1 MIVSRELSGIYG
13 ILLSTQGTSCFKPRG
28 STGSSPLRSDGS
40 HDYQAGEAGLVEQSS
55 AEAKSLKLRAK
66 GLSGCHPSAQQP
78 RQPEGGAKK
87 KNYSHDN
94 LLKETE
100 PKAALT
106 GSTIGL
112 KQPAKE
118 STTIDEKGKTL
129 TLCSKLEVAE
139 GCDVRGDEVGDE

>member
-1 MIVSRELSGIYG
+1 MPPQCATTEAAR
-13 ILLSTQGTSCFKPRG
+13 RG
-28 STGSSPLRSDGS
+28 
-40 HDYQAGEAGLVEQSS
+40 
-55 AEAKSLKLRAK
+55 AK
-66 GLSGCHPSAQQP
+66 GP
-78 RQPEGGAKK
+78 KK

-100 PKAALT
+100 LKAALT

-118 STTIDEKGKTL
+118 RTTIDEKGKTL

-139 GCDVRGDEVGDE
+139 GCDVGGDEVGDE